1 METLTTTDIAKQLG
15 FTLKADY
22 IRSLGIEPFLVTK
35 TSVLWDAGVVNT
47 IRERLIDRLKNDIS
61 GAGK

>member
-1 METLTTTDIAKQLG
+1 METLTTTDIAKRLG

-22 IRSLGIEPFLVTK
+22 IRSLGIEPLLVTK

-47 IRERLIDRLKNDIS
+47 IRERLIERLKNGIEGDV
-61 GAGK
+61 K